1 MARPLH
7 VRFVVRL
14 STFNLYVSDFPEPG
28 TTLVHNTFSG
38 GFAELSAPTLAALR
52 KADAG
57 HPLDPAES
65 DLIDPELSD
74 PDVGIVVDDRQVEE
88 RAYRAW
94 YEARR
99 SRTDEMSAIVSVTF
113 ACNLDCTYCCQS
125 DVLDGTTM
133 KEQVA
138 DDTARWLAERA
149 LEIGARRLRLT
160 LVGGE

>member
-57 HPLDPAES
+57 HPLDPSER
-65 DLIDPELSD
+65 DLIDPDLSD
-74 PDVGIVVDDRQVEE
+74 SNVGIVVEDRPSEE
-88 RAYRAW
+88 KAYRVW
-94 YEARR
+94 YEGRR
-99 SRTDEMSAIVSVTF
+99 S
-113 ACNLDCTYCCQS
+113 
-125 DVLDGTTM
+125 
-133 KEQVA
+133 
-138 DDTARWLAERA
+138 
-149 LEIGARRLRLT
+149 
-160 LVGGE
+160 